1 VQHEVADF
9 NALVLLRELHEGRDV
24 ELVEQ
29 GVGVAVVRQS
39 VVVLQ
44 CVVVGQVQRPPLL
57 LRNVA
62 VPYLSQHAIHLD
74 LSVPAIVGKHL
85 RIREVISGNPL
96 FVSVSIEV
104 FFKPSLGMEFII
116 TTFSFFGQVL
126 SACFK
131 KIMVSLALRLHP
143 RAQLAIQQVDLIG
156 SIGRSSSRLIFKL
169 STGSK
174 PVHDICFIPHVVI
187 RDQ

>member
-85 RIREVISGNPL
+85 RIREVIGGNPL

-116 TTFSFFGQVL
+116 TTFSFLGQVL
-126 SACFK
+126 STGFK
-131 KIMVSLALRLHP
+131 KIMVSLALRL
-143 RAQLAIQQVDLIG
+143 
-156 SIGRSSSRLIFKL
+156 
-169 STGSK
+169 
-174 PVHDICFIPHVVI
+174 
-187 RDQ
+187 